1 MLSFQLSLNTP
12 SKERCE
18 KCPLYPS
25 GENKR
30 SAMMQST
37 IAAAAGKKVCLQDK
51 VMVKNE
57 EIKPTALAIIIIII
71 IIIII
76 EL

>member
-1 MLSFQLSLNTP
+1 
-12 SKERCE
+12 
-18 KCPLYPS
+18 
-25 GENKR
+25 
-30 SAMMQST
+30 MQST